1 VRRFGSA
8 ALQPVPWHRGE
19 TPDLGEAFARSD
31 PNAARPS
38 VEAVIDQG
46 KEVTEMLS
54 RTSLRRLLAT
64 GLALG
69 VLAAVTP
76 ATGLASNPG
85 GGGHPIGKSR

>member
-1 VRRFGSA
+1 MRPSSCGTR
-8 ALQPVPWHRGE
+8 E
-19 TPDLGEAFARSD
+19 TPDFGEAFARGD

-38 VEAVIDQG
+38 VEAMSDRG
-46 KEVTEMLS
+46 KEVTKMLS
-54 RTSLRRLLAT
+54 RTSLRRLIAT